1 MLPHLLSTVA
11 LLGLALLLGATVY
24 ESVVMAPNYR
34 CDVPASIDAARRFL
48 KRATP
53 ARFFRPLTAV
63 TQILL
68 LAGAAAAWRVET
80 ARWLLL
86 AALGVLALLDA
97 ITFTFHYPR
106 LAVMFKGPMPEDAA
120 RLARAAREWAIGNVA
135 RAVLLAAA
143 FLAALHAVMAL
154 ALRSAA

>member
-1 MLPHLLSTVA
+1 MLTHLLAVVA

-53 ARFFRPLTAV
+53 ARFFRPLTAL
-63 TQILL
+63 TQLLL
-68 LAGAAAAWRVET
+68 LAGAVAAWRVET

-86 AALGVLALLDA
+86 AALGVLALLDV

-106 LAVMFKGPMPEDAA
+106 LAVLFKGPMPDDPA
-120 RLARAAREWAIGNVA
+120 RLGRAAREWAIGNVV

-154 ALRSAA
+154 TLRSGA